1 MAMNLDDPEIL
12 PKIDLQQMLFHI
24 DGLPGQLRQAWQ
36 LGMQQELPDPSGIRR
51 IVFSGMGGS
60 AIGVDLLAAYAA
72 PLSET
77 PLVVLRDYGLPAWA
91 QGPSTLLVVSSHS
104 GDTEEALAS
113 FKEGLQRG
121 CACLAVTTGG
131 ELEQAARA
139 AGVPLWKFGHAGQ
152 PRAAVGFS
160 FGLLLALTARLGI
173 LPDPE
178 AELADAAAEMER
190 QQAALFTSVPSAQN
204 PAKRLANQMMGRA
217 MTVFG
222 SGLMAPVARRWKSQI
237 NELAKAVASFE
248 VLPEADHNTLAGCL
262 YPEEE
267 LSRPMLLF
275 LRSPSDHP
283 RNRLRSDLTQQVFA
297 NAGFDTGAVDA
308 AGATRLANL
317 WTCLHLGDYAA
328 CYLAVAYGVDPTP
341 VEALQTLKAELKAA
355 G

>member
-1 MAMNLDDPEIL
+1 MVMNFDNPEIIRN
-12 PKIDLQQMLFHI
+12 IDLQHMLTHI
-24 DGLPGQLRQAWQ
+24 DGLPGQLRQAWE
-36 LGMQQELPDPSGIRR
+36 LGMRQELPHLNSIRR
-51 IVFSGMGGS
+51 VVFSGMGGS
-60 AIGVDLLAAYAA
+60 AIGADLLAAYAA
-72 PLSET
+72 PLAQT
-77 PLVVLRDYGLPAWA
+77 PLVALRDYNLPAWA
-91 QGPSTLLVVSSHS
+91 DGPSTLLVASSHS
-104 GDTEEALAS
+104 GDTEEALTA
-113 FKEGLQRG
+113 FEEGLQRG

-131 ELEQAARA
+131 ELEQAARN

-173 LPDPE
+173 LPDPQ
-178 AELADAAAEMER
+178 AELADAVAEMER
-190 QQAALFTSVPSAQN
+190 QQAALFASVPFAEN
-204 PAKRLANQMMGRA
+204 PAKRLAGQMMGRA
-217 MTVFG
+217 MTIFG
-222 SGLMAPVARRWKSQI
+222 SGLLAPVARRWKSQI

-267 LSRPMLLF
+267 LSRPRLLF

-283 RNRLRSDLTQQVFA
+283 RNRLRSDVTQQAFTS
-297 NAGFDTGAVDA
+297 AGFDTGAVDA

-328 CYLAVAYGVDPTP
+328 CYLAIAYGVDPTP
-341 VEALQTLKAELKAA
+341 VDALQTLKAKLRAA